1 MAEGLTSQEFLNQ
14 NMLEVWDK
22 LKAVNADH
30 LRRVAESDSLA
41 SFQARQIGEDA
52 HNAYSG
58 LQSYRE
64 ALIAQRTVEIAYRL
78 LPQVESMDLSSREDL
93 ELVLDQGLDI
103 SQEVAFGAVSFVSS
117 VNDREFDLTWD
128 GIKFTIEPDQTM
140 EEIQANFDNLE
151 HIARLGHISLEPP
164 RG

>member
-22 LKAVNADH
+22 LRGVHADH
-30 LRRVAESDSLA
+30 QRRVAESDSLA
-41 SFQARQIGEDA
+41 SFQARRIGEDA

-64 ALIAQRTVEIAYRL
+64 ALIAQRTVEVAYRL
-78 LPQVESMDLSSREDL
+78 LPQVEAMNLSSREDL
-93 ELVLDQGLDI
+93 ELVLDQDLDI
-103 SQEVAFGAVSFVSS
+103 SQEVAFGAVSFVASA
-117 VNDREFDLTWD
+117 NDREFDLTWN

-140 EEIQANFDNLE
+140 EEIQANFGNLE
-151 HIARLGHISLEPP
+151 HVRRVGQISLQPP
-164 RG
+164 RS